1 MIKIYTHIDMSLLFC
16 LGMFSIMEKYK
27 QNERFLADSYKE
39 IEKGY
44 EEQFI
49 AIDNEQIIGSNNRIK
64 KLVDELDRNNE
75 NISLSSLII
84 LITRKIHQY
93 II

>member
-1 MIKIYTHIDMSLLFC
+1 
-16 LGMFSIMEKYK
+16 MFSIMEKYK
-27 QNERFLADSYKE
+27 QNERFLEYNYKE

-49 AIDNEQIIGSNNRIK
+49 AIDNEQIIGSNNRIE

-75 NISLSSLII
+75 NTSSSSLII

>member
-1 MIKIYTHIDMSLLFC
+1 
-16 LGMFSIMEKYK
+16 MFSIMEKYK
-27 QNERFLADSYKE
+27 QDERFLADNYKE

>member
-1 MIKIYTHIDMSLLFC
+1 
-16 LGMFSIMEKYK
+16 MEKYK
-27 QNERFLADSYKE
+27 QDERFLADNYKE

>member
-1 MIKIYTHIDMSLLFC
+1 MSLLSC
-16 LGMFSIMEKYK
+16 LDMFSIMEKYK
-27 QNERFLADSYKE
+27 QNERFLADNYKE

-49 AIDNEQIIGSNNRIK
+49 AIDNEQIIGSNNRIE
-64 KLVDELDRNNE
+64 KLVDELDRNNK
-75 NISLSSLII
+75 NTPSSVLII
-84 LITRKIHQY
+84 LISGKIHRY

>member
-1 MIKIYTHIDMSLLFC
+1 MSLLSC
-16 LGMFSIMEKYK
+16 LDMFSIMEKYK
-27 QNERFLADSYKE
+27 QNERFLAGNYKE

-49 AIDNEQIIGSNNRIK
+49 AIDNEQIIGSNNRIE
-64 KLVDELDRNNE
+64 KLVDELDRNNK
-75 NISLSSLII
+75 NTPSPVLII
-84 LITRKIHQY
+84 LISGKIHRY

>member
-1 MIKIYTHIDMSLLFC
+1 MSLLSC
-16 LGMFSIMEKYK
+16 LDMFSIMEKYK
-27 QNERFLADSYKE
+27 QNERFLADNYKE

-49 AIDNEQIIGSNNRIK
+49 AIDNEQIIGSNNRIE
-64 KLVDELDRNNE
+64 KLVDELDRNDKNTP
-75 NISLSSLII
+75 SSVLII
-84 LITRKIHQY
+84 LISGKIHRY